1 MDLWIRSQ
9 NRKQITKFES
19 LICEQNGDRFAVEV
33 LTTGYSF
40 LVGTYKTEKRAL
52 EVLDEIQNFI
62 ENNYESNIPSCSN
75 NIVANGN
82 IVLKTRRV
90 VYEMPKE

>member
-9 NRKQITKFES
+9 DGTMISKFDSIRTAGPAIHVYIGNYHFLLGNYETEDRS
-19 LICEQNGDRFAVEV
+19 LEI
-33 LTTGYSF
+33 
-40 LVGTYKTEKRAL
+40 
-52 EVLDEIQNFI
+52 LDEIQSFI
-62 ENNYESNIPSCSN
+62 ENNYEVDIPSCSGN
-75 NIVANGN
+75 MIANGR